1 MKKNI
6 NKSSVIK
13 NMDIV
18 IDTIKQYGGED
29 IDIST
34 SQIYNEC
41 TVSKNNIEV
50 EMFKSLL
57 HLVKLYNVKI
67 ILKCK
72 SLSDGLDVFGNMI
85 IITSDYKIIVTNEYY
100 SEYIKDKFSAFIDS
114 FEVMTSDFYLRN
126 Y

>member
-13 NMDIV
+13 NMDII

-41 TVSKNNIEV
+41 TVSKDNIDADT
-50 EMFKSLL
+50 FKSLL

-100 SEYIKDKFSAFIDS
+100 SEYIKDKFSAFIDG

>member
-13 NMDIV
+13 NMDII

-72 SLSDGLDVFGNMI
+72 SLSDGRDMLYNIVTI
-85 IITSDYKIIVTNEYY
+85 SSDYKIIVTNEYY
-100 SEYIKDKFSAFIDS
+100 SEYIKDKFSAFIDG